1 MPEDVMDLQTDDVD
15 VAEPEVDGT
24 DPDTE
29 DEAPE
34 DEGTT
39 ASDEGEAEDEPAVA
53 DADDSED
60 EDEPAPAKGR
70 SAKLDKLLSKYGGD
84 PDKMVDAYFEQA
96 NSMSRL
102 FQKLTDLEEKLV
114 AKAADPEE
122 EAKFVANDSEV
133 KEYGAELTQ
142 IDGEIKQTQQA
153 QTAMVGEFGRLDKL
167 ISKLEGKL
175 EAASIEDRA
184 DIKEELNQAKSDMK
198 DLTREWKESQRTLG
212 TLEKQIKMTARQY
225 RAAEA
230 AAKSRRE
237 AEKQRE
243 VEAVHA
249 QRVTQAEFLGTVK
262 AEAAK
267 YGIEPGSKTYNVVQQ
282 AVRDRIVSFLRGLPA
297 NSKPINIPQTVAKL
311 MTEYAEALEL
321 KGRFKT
327 VSKQK
332 IQALGAKGA
341 TGKPDSTKGNNLS
354 PKTAAYWKDRAKRLA
369 G

>member
-1 MPEDVMDLQTDDVD
+1 MPDDVMDLQTDDAD
-15 VAEPEVDGT
+15 VAEPEADGT
-24 DPDTE
+24 DPEVDGE
-29 DEAPE
+29 EPE

-39 ASDEGEAEDEPAVA
+39 ASDEGEAEDEPAVD

-60 EDEPAPAKGR
+60 DEPAPAKGR
-70 SAKLDKLLSKYGGD
+70 SAKAQKLLDKYGGD
-84 PDKMVDAYFEQA
+84 EDKMVDAYFEQA

-102 FQKLTDLEEKLV
+102 FQKLSDLEEKLT

-133 KEYGAELTQ
+133 KEYGAELSQ

-167 ISKLEGKL
+167 IAKLEGKL

-184 DIKEELNQAKSDMK
+184 DIKEELNEAKSNMK

-243 VEAVHA
+243 VDAVHA

-267 YGIEPGSKTYNVVQQ
+267 YGIEPGNKTYNVVQQ

-311 MTEYAEALEL
+311 MAEYAEALEL
-321 KGRFKT
+321 KGRFKN

-332 IQALGAKGA
+332 LQALGAKGA
-341 TGKPDSTKGNNLS
+341 TGKPDSAKGNNLS